1 MEILVSILSFIIAV
15 GVLIAIHEYGHYWVA
30 RKVGVKVLRFS
41 IGFGK
46 PIWQKKINGGE
57 TEFVIAAI
65 PLGGYVKML
74 DEREGEVEE
83 ADLDRAFNRKPLKHR
98 FAVVAAGPA
107 ANFIFAFLMYWLLF
121 VVGISG
127 LKPIVGEV
135 EDNSPLM
142 VAGLQQGDEFVSID
156 GKDTPTLEAVRM
168 ALIGHIVDQDVIE
181 IRVKQGEFS
190 DRTLQL
196 DLSQTPID
204 MISKNLLQY
213 LGFTPYRPKLPPV
226 IETVMPDGAAALA
239 GVIVGDEIISVD
251 GEAADDW
258 VTWATY
264 VRSKAEIPLTIVVLR
279 DNLELSLVITP
290 LKIETQNGSIGRVG
304 LMPHIP
310 EDFYDGLM
318 AKQRYGFVEAMGA
331 SAQKTW
337 DMSILTLQMMGK
349 LVTGQ
354 ASLDNI
360 SGPISIAQYAG
371 QSAQIGI
378 LSFLSFMAIIS
389 ISLGVLNLLPVPLLD
404 GGHLMYY
411 VIEFFKGSPVSDEVQ
426 LFGQKIG
433 IILLGG
439 LMFIAVFNDIGRVI
453 N

>member
-1 MEILVSILSFIIAV
+1 MDILISILSFIVAV
-15 GVLIAIHEYGHYWVA
+15 GLLIAIHEYGHYWVA

-46 PIWQKKINGGE
+46 PLWQKKINNGE
-57 TEFVIAAI
+57 TEFVVAAI

-83 ADLDRAFNRKPLKHR
+83 NELSRAFNRKSLGQR
-98 FAVVAAGPA
+98 FSVVLAGPA
-107 ANFIFAFLMYWLLF
+107 ANFIMAFFLYWLLF
-121 VVGISG
+121 VIGISG

-135 EDNSPLM
+135 EENSPFM
-142 VAGLQQGDEFVSID
+142 IAGLQKGDEFLSIS

-168 ALIGHIVDQDVIE
+168 TLISNIVDQAIVD
-181 IRVKQGEFS
+181 IRVRQGES
-190 DRTLQL
+190 LERTLQL
-196 DLSQTPID
+196 DLSNTPID

-226 IETVMPDGAAALA
+226 VDKVVSDSAAAIA
-239 GVIVGDEIISVD
+239 GVQPGDKILLVD
-251 GEAADDW
+251 DQVMDDW
-258 VTWATY
+258 VAWATY
-264 VRSKAEIPLTIVVLR
+264 VRSKPEKMMNIVVLR
-279 DNLELSLVITP
+279 DGIEVELKITP
-290 LKIETQNGSIGRVG
+290 KRIETQNGYVGRVG
-304 LMPHIP
+304 LMPYVAD
-310 EDFYDGLM
+310 DFYDHLR
-318 AKQRYGFVEAMGA
+318 ATQVYGFTEAMGA
-331 SAQKTW
+331 SLQKTW

-354 ASLDNI
+354 ASLENI

-411 VIEFFKGSPVSDEVQ
+411 TIEFFKGSPVSEEAQ
-426 LFGQKIG
+426 IFGQKLG
-433 IILLGG
+433 IILLGS
-439 LMFIAVFNDIGRVI
+439 LMFIAVFNDIGRVFS
-453 N
+453 

>member
-1 MEILVSILSFIIAV
+1 MDILISVLSFIVAV

-46 PIWQKKINGGE
+46 PLWQKKINQGE
-57 TEFVIAAI
+57 TEFVVAAI

-74 DEREGEVEE
+74 DEREGEVDE
-83 ADLDRAFNRKPLKHR
+83 AELDRAFNRKPLKHR
-98 FAVVAAGPA
+98 FAVVAAGPL
-107 ANFIFAFLMYWLLF
+107 ANFLLAFFVYWLLF

-135 EDNSPLM
+135 EDKSPLM
-142 VAGLQQGDEFVSID
+142 LAGLQVGDEFVSIN
-156 GKDTPTLEAVRM
+156 GKDTPTLEAVRL
-168 ALIGHIVDQDVIE
+168 AFISNIVDQNIVE
-181 IRVKQGEFS
+181 IKVKQGEFS
-190 DRTLQL
+190 ERSLQL
-196 DLSQTPID
+196 DLSKTPID

-213 LGFTPYRPKLPPV
+213 LGFTPYRPILPPIV
-226 IETVMPDGAAALA
+226 ARVLPKGAGDLA
-239 GVIVGDEIISVD
+239 GMKDGDQILAVD
-251 GEAADDW
+251 GQAMNDW
-258 VTWATY
+258 VAWARY
-264 VRSKAEIPLTIVVLR
+264 VRSKPETLMNIVVLR
-279 DNLELSLVITP
+279 DNAELDIAITP
-290 LKIETQNGSIGRVG
+290 LSVETQNGNIGRVG

-310 EDFYDGLM
+310 DGFYDSLM
-318 AKQRYGFVEAMGA
+318 AKQQYGFFDAMLA
-331 SAQKTW
+331 STQKTW

-411 VIEFFKGSPVSDEVQ
+411 VIEFIKGSPVSEEAQ
-426 LFGQKIG
+426 FFGQKIG